1 MVNSFST
8 TNGLSKLV
16 AQGQINL
23 VQKEN
28 FALGRIERVIGFGP
42 ENDLA
47 YMIKR
52 SKILSVF
59 DKKWGSNTTAD
70 YEVEATYVTSSSRS
84 GAEEVQISLI
94 MDVPLLQE
102 FRYTPS
108 FLENLTL
115 GWCQYLA
122 ILIPSLAIIYE
133 LILGGAFKRKILNS
147 KIWSEIKKAQPSGFH
162 NKPERY
168 DF

>member
-28 FALGRIERVIGFGP
+28 FALGRIEREIGFGP

-84 GAEEVQISLI
+84 GPRRFKFLSLWTSHFFKNS
-94 MDVPLLQE
+94 D
-102 FRYTPS
+102 
-108 FLENLTL
+108 
-115 GWCQYLA
+115 
-122 ILIPSLAIIYE
+122 IPQVSLRI
-133 LILGGAFKRKILNS
+133 
-147 KIWSEIKKAQPSGFH
+147 
-162 NKPERY
+162 
-168 DF
+168 